1 MKIKKV
7 QQSAG
12 VTANV
17 VNSLDSNSTIDALSA
32 AAGKELNEKVKQYG
46 TYSEEEQE
54 IGTFMG
60 KTLYRRVFHGGG
72 DSNYIYLNEGD
83 KYLDLYTFSE
93 TKGYTF
99 HFFPVKID
107 VTYFMYDSDIV
118 DQCGWYS
125 GAADN
130 DYEGVVT
137 PIVTFDRDG
146 YGSAVALRWDFAN
159 TANKMIGDV
168 IITVEYTREDWGSFG
183 DWNMPG

>member
-46 TYSEEEQE
+46 TYSKEEQE

-93 TKGYTF
+93 TKGYIF

-130 DYEGVVT
+130 GYEGVVT

-146 YGSAVALRWDFAN
+146 YGSTVALKWDFAIH
-159 TANKMIGDV
+159 AEGQ
-168 IITVEYTREDWGSFG
+168 
-183 DWNMPG
+183 